1 MLVGTGF
8 EFKLIIQYYMVK
20 NKVHLNCFVS
30 IVFNLLF
37 QILKLLSILHQPL
50 ESSKHSSLGRGE
62 WASLGFVWKGSPQV
76 PNPYQSTNCHP
87 WADDTP
93 DKE

>member
-1 MLVGTGF
+1 MLVGTGL
-8 EFKLIIQYYMVK
+8 EFKLIIQYYMAK
-20 NKVHLNCFVS
+20 IKYTLINCFVS

-62 WASLGFVWKGSPQV
+62 WASLGFM
-76 PNPYQSTNCHP
+76 
-87 WADDTP
+87 
-93 DKE
+93 